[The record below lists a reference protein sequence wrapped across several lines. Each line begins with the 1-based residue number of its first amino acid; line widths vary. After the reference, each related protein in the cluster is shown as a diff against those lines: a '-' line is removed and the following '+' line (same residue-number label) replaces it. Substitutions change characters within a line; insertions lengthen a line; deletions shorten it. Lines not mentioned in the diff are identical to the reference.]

1 MRILQPLIA
10 RLVDD
15 VLRLIREAAME
26 DLKNLVVSD
35 GRRSPEPRPVERTS
49 GTRRAASV
57 SIRRPALQESPKQSL
72 EAAKTLDLAPLPTVA
87 EITDPE
93 ALLAGAVPAPVPPPV
108 FGPARVTEA
117 EGDGPPS
124 AVRPLPIVSP
134 VRLMGNETLARVS
147 GSGVVIRRGR
157 RA

>member
-1 MRILQPLIA
+1 
-10 RLVDD
+10 
-15 VLRLIREAAME
+15 ME
-26 DLKNLVVSD
+26 DLRDLVVSD
-35 GRRSPEPRPVERTS
+35 GGRPPGPRPVERTS
-49 GTRRAASV
+49 GTKRAA
-57 SIRRPALQESPKQSL
+57 IRRPALPESPRPSL
-72 EAAKTLDLAPLPTVA
+72 ETTRTLDLTPLPTVA

-93 ALLAGAVPAPVPPPV
+93 ALLAGAVPAPGPPPV
-108 FGPARVTEA
+108 LGPPRVPES

-124 AVRPLPIVSP
+124 AVRPLPVVSP